1 MHQIITFQANFEDS
15 KSALFPISTL
25 KSLAR
30 DDVLKVPTKVFF
42 WENNLVLVG
51 DEYYCNLKILDSFS
65 QNHAALWHQ
74 GVVRFQSEI
83 PGLPEYYYL
92 TYI

>member
-51 DEYYCNLKILDSFS
+51 DEYFKDFQFIFHKIMLRCGTKVS
-65 QNHAALWHQ
+65 
-74 GVVRFQSEI
+74 
-83 PGLPEYYYL
+83 
-92 TYI
+92 